1 MHHRLHV
8 ITREAQLVSEK
19 ERTDKR
25 QLFKIGKGDGILQ
38 QLPLRLQGVKLVDEL
53 LGVCQEVMVVVLI
66 PVKAKIIIN
75 ELYNVLTLEHGFQE
89 KRVKCQYKVGN
100 ISKTMTRQGNTE
112 MLTNLK
118 LSDLA
123 LPGLGTSL
131 AWPKCLAPQLH
142 WTNRQAPAT

>member
-75 ELYNVLTLEHGFQE
+75 ELYNVLTLEHGFLE
-89 KRVKCQYKVGN
+89 KRVKCQYKLGN
-100 ISKTMTRQGNTE
+100 ISKTM
-112 MLTNLK
+112 TNLK

-131 AWPKCLAPQLH
+131 ALTKCLAPQLH

>member
-75 ELYNVLTLEHGFQE
+75 ELYNILTLEHGFQE
-89 KRVKCQYKVGN
+89 KK
-100 ISKTMTRQGNTE
+100 I
-112 MLTNLK
+112 LK
-118 LSDLA
+118 SELD
-123 LPGLGTSL
+123 T
-131 AWPKCLAPQLH
+131 KF
-142 WTNRQAPAT
+142 